1 MKLSNPR
8 PRPRLLA
15 ARLPR
20 SRWLVGCLGLSLAL
34 LTAASPG
41 RAQSPSIYYVC
52 PGNVFTNT
60 LTAREAEQRGCKSRE
75 ATQPTTIAGPKL
87 KPPAAASRASDA
99 RVEQAEQR
107 ARDSDSRRILEAEL
121 LRAETELEALR
132 REFNGGEPE
141 RRGEERNAQR
151 YIDRVADMKA
161 AIVRKE
167 SDVAAIRREI
177 GKLPS

>member
-1 MKLSNPR
+1 MKLTF
-8 PRPRLLA
+8 LLTLA
-15 ARLPR
+15 
-20 SRWLVGCLGLSLAL
+20 LSLPGWSGP
-34 LTAASPG
+34 AA
-41 RAQSPSIYYVC
+41 AQSPSTYYVC

-60 LTAREAEQRGCKSRE
+60 ISPREAEQRGCKSRE

-87 KPPAAASRASDA
+87 KPATPVPRASDA
-99 RVEQAEQR
+99 RIDQAEQK
-107 ARDSDSRRILEAEL
+107 ARDTDSRRILEAEL
-121 LRAETELEALR
+121 LRAETELESLR
-132 REFNGGEPE
+132 REYNGGEPE

-161 AIVRKE
+161 AIARKE